1 VRATDIKLCD
11 SAGIRGRHR
20 GPGRGRWQLQVIE
33 QFGFVALVQFFEFF
47 EFFFQPVEFIQLFWF
62 FV

>member
-1 VRATDIKLCD
+1 MRATDIKLCD

-20 GPGRGRWQLQVIE
+20 CPGRGRWQLQVIE

-47 EFFFQPVEFIQLFWF
+47 FQPVGFIQLFRF